1 MLYLGGMA
9 GVVLDLL
16 MRRILMM
23 VIFLHEIIA
32 LIVDYLYVIVGLS
45 KKFIIFLQI
54 YILKINIMG
63 INT

>member
-1 MLYLGGMA
+1 MLYLGGMG
-9 GVVLDLL
+9 GVVLDRL

>member
-1 MLYLGGMA
+1 MG
-9 GVVLDLL
+9 GVVLDRL